1 MERSPPAT
9 FIADQRLPRARGS
22 RTRDLDAL
30 NNCSSSYLGSD
41 IAHFTR
47 SSLLP
52 PAVLNIPA
60 PFQRGASLK
69 AKASRFDFNIVVE
82 PRHPPSSHFLRRLV
96 RAAEKYITAKAASNT
111 PPNIKIKVV
120 TICSPISIS
129 KKRLSAFS
137 G

>member
-1 MERSPPAT
+1 MMERGPPAT

-22 RTRDLDAL
+22 RTRD
-30 NNCSSSYLGSD
+30 SR
-41 IAHFTR
+41 R
-47 SSLLP
+47 SEQLQFILSGKRHRPFYPFFLAAT
-52 PAVLNIPA
+52 AVLNIPA

-129 KKRLSAFS
+129 KEKAV
-137 G
+137 GV